1 VPAGTQSD
9 SADHARHLYGFYIDA
24 LQHGPSNLY
33 ARGAMFRVLEKWRPS
48 MLDAIMVIF
57 GVGMF
62 ACFLGY
68 TALCEGM

>member
-1 VPAGTQSD
+1 MFEREGR
-9 SADHARHLYGFYIDA
+9 DHAGDLYGFYIDA
-24 LQHGPSNLY
+24 LQHKPSNLY
-33 ARGAMFRVLEKWRPS
+33 ARTAMFRVLEKWRPS

-62 ACFLGY
+62 ACFFGY